1 MDDRSPY
8 IWKTSDFG
16 KTWNK
21 IITGIRSDDYVHAV
35 REDIT
40 RAGLLYAGTEHGIW
54 ISFNDGASWES
65 LRLNLPDVQVSD
77 VQVTEKDLVI
87 GTHGRSIYVLDDIS
101 PVRSKD
107 AGIQAGLHLFKPY
120 YAVRT
125 VQKAVFHYYLDSTK
139 KDLKIEILD
148 ASGKL
153 VNTFIG
159 ELAKVKKEN
168 GEADEDDEDRKPKSP
183 TIKTGLNVFEWDL
196 KYPAASNFKGM
207 IFWSAPVYTGPTA
220 VPGNYQ
226 VRITAGSQVA
236 TENFEIKMD
245 PRVKDV
251 TISDMQEKFNLSMQI
266 RDQVTVAND
275 AVIKIRAIKEKLTE
289 EAKASKKGLSKSSVN
304 FIAAISQIE
313 ENLYQVRNQSS
324 QDPLNFPIKLNNKLA
339 SLMRVVESGDY
350 KPTAGSYKVFDEL
363 KAELASQINQ
373 LNKILSQAKM

>member
-1 MDDRSPY
+1 MTRTFS
-8 IWKTSDFG
+8 T
-16 KTWNK
+16 NK
-21 IITGIRSDDYVHAV
+21 
-35 REDIT
+35 
-40 RAGLLYAGTEHGIW
+40 
-54 ISFNDGASWES
+54 N
-65 LRLNLPDVQVSD
+65 
-77 VQVTEKDLVI
+77 
-87 GTHGRSIYVLDDIS
+87 
-101 PVRSKD
+101 
-107 AGIQAGLHLFKPY
+107 
-120 YAVRT
+120 
-125 VQKAVFHYYLDSTK
+125 
-139 KDLKIEILD
+139 
-148 ASGKL
+148 
-153 VNTFIG
+153 
-159 ELAKVKKEN
+159 EN
-168 GEADEDDEDRKPKSP
+168 GEADEDDEDRKPKPP

-363 KAELASQINQ
+363 KAELAIEINK
-373 LNKILSQAKM
+373 LNRILSQAKM